1 MTETPDH
8 HAMVEEACP
17 LSDAPPNHAGNAGPG
32 TDALAVSRFL
42 NAAAALI
49 ARENQAGR
57 FPSIWSSCKP
67 IVLKFAR
74 IARKM
79 AEERPGGAPGSALG
93 LLRAATGCCDDW
105 LLKVT
110 ACHVALEEGRRDLAL
125 PLAEAATL
133 EMHIDLYAQELW
145 LRSRDEGASGS
156 SLAAIDEDPRGRF
169 CDRPFKWMEFTAD
182 TTKVCCGSW
191 LPVAIGAAPSRPE
204 EVWNGAVAQEL
215 RRSILDGSFRYCSR
229 VHCPW
234 IAKKSLPR
242 REDVDLDQ
250 YKLVMPPPA
259 ALNLCYDPSCNL
271 SCPSCRTRIFAAGKP
286 RQETFGAYY
295 ETAVAPLMPTAETV
309 NITGSGDPFSSRHY
323 RQLLKHIGAM
333 NGPRIDIQTNGVLF
347 DDRAWDDLSLNG
359 KVRRIW
365 VSLDA
370 AKEETYK
377 KVRRD
382 GDFERAKRNIR
393 SIVQNRQARGVE
405 FIGLDFVV
413 QDGNVNEMLDFV
425 SLGIEL
431 GVDSVRFNMIRNWWT
446 FSSDEFAGKFVGSEN
461 HEKYPDFQSILADPL
476 FRHPIVDT
484 GNLSCF
490 GRCPSTLAGSC
501 DQNVLHT

>member
-1 MTETPDH
+1 MAETMD
-8 HAMVEEACP
+8 
-17 LSDAPPNHAGNAGPG
+17 SGPR
-32 TDALAVSRFL
+32 TDALAVSAFL
-42 NAAAALI
+42 NAATALI
-49 ARENQAGR
+49 AREKQAGR

-67 IVLKFAR
+67 IVLKLAR
-74 IARKM
+74 IARGM
-79 AEERPGGAPGSALG
+79 MEDRSGSALD
-93 LLRAATGCCDDW
+93 LLLATAGTCDDW
-105 LLKVT
+105 LFKAA

-133 EMHIDLYAQELW
+133 DMHIDLYAQELW
-145 LRSRDEGASGS
+145 LRSRDEEASDS
-156 SLAAIDEDPRGRF
+156 SLAAIDEDLRGRF

-191 LPVAIGAAPSRPE
+191 LPVAIGSAPSKPE

-242 REDVDLDQ
+242 REEVDLDQ
-250 YKLVMPPPA
+250 YALVMPPPT

-286 RQETFGAYY
+286 QQESFGAYY
-295 ETAVAPLMPTAETV
+295 ETAVAPLIPTAETV

-323 RQLLKHIGAM
+323 RQLLKHLSAM
-333 NGPRIDIQTNGVLF
+333 DGLRIDIQTNGVLF

-370 AKEETYK
+370 AKAETYK

-393 SIVQNRQARGVE
+393 AIVQNRQARGIE

-413 QDGNVNEMLDFV
+413 QEDNVNEMLDFV
-425 SLGIEL
+425 CLGVEL

-446 FSSDEFAGKFVGSEN
+446 FSGSEFADKFVGSKSHPN
-461 HEKYPDFQSILADPL
+461 YTQFLAALAAPMFL
-476 FRHPIVDT
+476 HPIVDT

-490 GRCPSTLAGSC
+490 GPCSSTIAGER
-501 DQNVLHT
+501 DRNVLHT